1 MHLFVVL
8 SVGDC
13 CTLKETRNGT
23 VYTCVIGT
31 IGISG
36 AADGGVE
43 CKGLLFSAGTSKQ
56 LENL

>member
-13 CTLKETRNGT
+13 CTLHETRNGT

-31 IGISG
+31 ISISG
-36 AADGGVE
+36 AAVGSVE
-43 CKGLLFSAGTSKQ
+43 CRGLLFSAGTSKQ
-56 LENL
+56 QESL